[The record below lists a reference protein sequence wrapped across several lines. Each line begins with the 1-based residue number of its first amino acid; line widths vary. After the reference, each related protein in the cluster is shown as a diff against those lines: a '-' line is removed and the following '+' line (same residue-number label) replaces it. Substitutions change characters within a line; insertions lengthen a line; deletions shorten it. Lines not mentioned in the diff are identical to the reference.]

1 MNDNMLHPQLPFLT
15 REMLKFGNKT
25 PMKIRLN
32 VAADII
38 GTLILQG
45 ITRSGLISLEART
58 SNDGKLNTTEI
69 GIDDFPIMISVTD
82 KTKFFSP
89 KQCWVSVELEMFDQE
104 IVTLCSGFVY
114 LDKGV
119 SYPAIT
125 QEDNM
130 PGRGYIVEEV
140 TLNPAAGDE
149 ILETIPAGEKWLVH
163 SASVTLVTSAAGG
176 TRKPH
181 FVFRNDNGNE
191 LHVFSYAN
199 IATSK
204 TTLLCLGQ
212 YGYVPDAEDND
223 VIPFSAPPNIWML
236 PAGTITT
243 ETNGM
248 MSGDNYG
255 LMTLIVEKFFGMVRA

>member
-1 MNDNMLHPQLPFLT
+1 MNDNMQHPQLPFLT

-38 GTLILQG
+38 GSLILQG
-45 ITRSGLISLEART
+45 ITRSGLISLEGKT
-58 SNDGKLNTTEI
+58 SSDGKLNTTEI
-69 GIDDFPIMISVTD
+69 GIDDFPIMLSVTD
-82 KTKFFSP
+82 KTKFFNP
-89 KQCWVSVELEMFDQE
+89 KQCWVSVEMEMFDQE

-119 SYPAIT
+119 SFPAIT

-140 TLNPAAGDE
+140 TLNPAAGAE
-149 ILETIPAGEKWLVH
+149 ILETVPAGEKWLIH
-163 SASVTLVTSAAGG
+163 SASVTFVADATVVN
-176 TRKPH
+176 RKPH
-181 FVFRNDNGNE
+181 FVFRNDNGNQLE
-191 LHVFSYAN
+191 AFGYAN
-199 IATSK
+199 VAASETV
-204 TTLLCLGQ
+204 LLCGAK
-212 YGYVPDAEDND
+212 YGYVPDAEDAGA
-223 VIPFSAPPNIWML
+223 IPMVLPPDLWML

-243 ETNGM
+243 DTNNM
-248 MSGDNYG
+248 QAGDNYG